1 VLPRWLNWF
10 TANIGYHHV
19 HHLSSRIPNYRLIRC
34 HEEYQQLFT
43 DVTRVKLWEV
53 SSALKCI
60 LWDTR
65 AQQIISVAEYRQ
77 QLLQAQCA

>member
-1 VLPRWLNWF
+1 VDLL
-10 TANIGYHHV
+10 
-19 HHLSSRIPNYRLIRC
+19 
-34 HEEYQQLFT
+34 Q
-43 DVTRVKLWEV
+43 V

-77 QLLQAQCA
+77 QLLQAGCA